1 MILQLQSTCLW
12 TRVGFWTTEIQN
24 THGRRS
30 FISRKSGLRAV
41 VMWSCE
47 PFRFQS
53 FAPVSEMNNRTLSPL
68 PGHPLICL
76 HFYSSHQFPEATLT
90 SSKVMAEHLCFK
102 TFRMSTR
109 CLYEKKISHPLIYS
123 ATQISLR
130 GSGRVH
136 VGNCVKRFDFE
147 RRFLHNYKI
156 LVTVIRAPYFLSAY
170 KAKTVI
176 SHALHFPY
184 T

>member
-109 CLYEKKISHPLIYS
+109 CLYEKKYHIHWYIQQHRSVWEEVAECMWETVWKGLTLS
-123 ATQISLR
+123 E
-130 GSGRVH
+130 
-136 VGNCVKRFDFE
+136 DF
-147 RRFLHNYKI
+147 F
-156 LVTVIRAPYFLSAY
+156 TTIRYWSQ
-170 KAKTVI
+170 
-176 SHALHFPY
+176 
-184 T
+184 